1 MPKPIETVEEFYAH
15 AIAIEREAMD
25 RYTEFAAYYADRGE
39 DVLAGL
45 CHNLAGLER
54 EHLDQLM
61 LACAHLQ
68 LPAIA
73 IADYQWLESGTPEAM
88 AREFFYR
95 VANPRQLLEVALE
108 GESRAVAF
116 FEWARRSTGDAA
128 VRELAR
134 EMAAEERQHVRWV
147 RSALDYGTACGPA
160 RRQADERSLP

>member
-1 MPKPIETVEEFYAH
+1 MPKPIDTVAEFYAH
-15 AIAIEREAMD
+15 AIAIEREAME
-25 RYTEFAAYYADRGE
+25 RYAEFAGYYADRGE
-39 DVLAGL
+39 EVLSGL

-54 EHLDQLM
+54 GHLEQLL

-73 IADYQWLESGTPEAM
+73 STDYQWLESGPPEAM

-95 VANPRQLLEVALE
+95 VANPRQLLEVALDA
-108 GESRAVAF
+108 ESRAVAF
-116 FEWARRSTGDAA
+116 FEWARRTTGDAA

-147 RSALDYGTACGPA
+147 RSALDYGFA
-160 RRQADERSLP
+160 RVDANQRAPRPFP